1 LISKPACGQIIHPR
15 NFAAVILPLFYM
27 GALKL
32 NRHALRVRKLKRAE
46 ARAPERGIYAAS
58 VRYRSGYVGE
68 FMCGHIERLRW

>member
-1 LISKPACGQIIHPR
+1 
-15 NFAAVILPLFYM
+15 M

-68 FMCGHIERLRW
+68 FMRGHIERLRW